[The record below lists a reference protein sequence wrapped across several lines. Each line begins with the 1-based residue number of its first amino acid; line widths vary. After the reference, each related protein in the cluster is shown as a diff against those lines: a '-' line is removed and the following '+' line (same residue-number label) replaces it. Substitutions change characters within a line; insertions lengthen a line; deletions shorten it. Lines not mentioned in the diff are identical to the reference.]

1 MAPKLTIQPFD
12 HSTGQQM
19 AEMELEG
26 KKAVVVGLGI
36 TGRTTARFLKSRGAV
51 VWAVDSADRE
61 TLADAVAEMTALG
74 VETQIGPH
82 RPELL
87 AEADLIVVSP
97 GVPHTL
103 APLAAAAARGIPLL
117 GEIELAARFLNRPII
132 AVSGTNGKTTTTT
145 LVGRMLE
152 KAGMRVFVGG
162 NIGSPLIGFVAEG
175 QDADVAVVEVSSFQ
189 LDTADTFRPK
199 VAVLL
204 NVAEDHLDRYPGM
217 EGYAAAKARLF
228 RNLSASDTAVFN
240 GGDPQIREMTGALSA
255 RRLPF
260 RWENDREEDSA
271 EGAVLSAGKI
281 RIRMAEVGITEMS
294 CADFALPG
302 PHNLENAAAAALAAL
317 AAGARL
323 SDIEGV
329 LETFDGLSHRLERVG
344 TVDGVAFYD
353 DSKATNVDAVR
364 RALESFSEPVVL
376 LLGGRD
382 KNTDLTPLANI
393 AAPRVRHAV
402 VMGEA
407 APRLKEIL
415 TPVVPVTEAGS
426 MDAAVHAAFS
436 ASRPGTVVL
445 LSPACASF
453 DWYENYAR
461 RGEDFRRAV
470 EALAHRE
477 KNR

>member
-1 MAPKLTIQPFD
+1 MRI
-12 HSTGQQM
+12 
-19 AEMELEG
+19 EG
-26 KKAVVVGLGI
+26 KKIVVVGMGV
-36 TGRTTARFLKSRGAV
+36 TGRAAARFLKTRGAV

-74 VETQIGPH
+74 VETQTGPH
-82 RPELL
+82 RPELF
-87 AEADLIVVSP
+87 ADADLIVVSP

-103 APLAAAAARGIPLL
+103 APLAAAAARGVALL
-117 GEIELAARFLNRPII
+117 GEVELAARFMIRPMI

-145 LVGRMLE
+145 LIGRILE
-152 KAGMRVFVGG
+152 NAGMRVFVGG
-162 NIGSPLIGFVAEG
+162 NIGNPLIGFVAGG
-175 QDADVAVVEVSSFQ
+175 QDADIAVVEVSSFQ

-199 VAVLL
+199 VAVML
-204 NVAEDHLDRYPGM
+204 NVAEDHLDRYTDM
-217 EGYAAAKARLF
+217 DGYVAAKARLF
-228 RNLSASDTAVFN
+228 RNLSTSDTAVFN
-240 GGDPQIREMTGALSA
+240 GGDPRIREMTRALAA

-260 RWENDREEDSA
+260 QWENGGGEDSG
-271 EGAVLSAGKI
+271 EGAVLCTGKI
-281 RIRMAEVGITEMS
+281 RIRMAEVGSTEIS
-294 CADFALPG
+294 CADFALAG

-323 SDIEGV
+323 SDIEKV
-329 LETFDGLSHRLERVG
+329 LETFSGLSHRLERVG

-364 RALESFSEPVVL
+364 RALESFTGPLVL

-382 KNTDLTPLANI
+382 KNTDLTPLAEM
-393 AAPRVRHAV
+393 AATRVRRAV

-407 APRLKEIL
+407 AARLKKIL
-415 TPVVPVTEAGS
+415 TPVVPVTEAES
-426 MDAAVHAAFS
+426 MDAAVQAAFS